1 MAYTPTAVDVASP
14 QNAYETI
21 YQNNNPSV
29 VTIEMVSQG
38 VTGVNDSRFS
48 GQQGGPI
55 TPATPCALSSL
66 IQISPTAEGFGLM
79 LDTIG
84 NTVTNNYAIESAA
97 KISVTFSDRTS

>member
-38 VTGVNDSRFS
+38 VTCVNDSVV
-48 GQQGGPI
+48 
-55 TPATPCALSSL
+55 LSSR
-66 IQISPTAEGFGLM
+66 
-79 LDTIG
+79 
-84 NTVTNNYAIESAA
+84 AA
-97 KISVTFSDRTS
+97 R